1 MSTRFDY
8 SYSGFVDYSCFFE
21 SKAVIWI
28 LIGSVIFFGTV
39 ISIIPQIL
47 NLARKRS
54 NYGLN
59 PMFVCLTNLGHF
71 SVMTNIICMHTSDFA
86 GIFQISIWKC
96 LPTFLTF
103 LNAFIMWVCYHA
115 VIYLNIIFFDE
126 EPRVNRGLKTLRR
139 ERKLAIGFTSALL
152 IIFFAVTACFYL
164 MIFLLG
170 MNTEELMMV
179 GHVCGV
185 AAMCIGIAQYLP
197 QMITTIRLRD
207 HGSLSLVMLAIQFPG
222 GFANALFMLFGQH
235 EKWSSWLSTM
245 SAAFQQMIL
254 FIICLWFK
262 LRSRYSDY
270 DKQSSL
276 STYQPMK

>member
-1 MSTRFDY
+1 MTRFDY
-8 SYSGFVDYSCFFE
+8 SYSGFVDYSYFFE
-21 SKAVIWI
+21 NKELIWVA
-28 LIGSVIFFGTV
+28 IGSVIFIGTV
-39 ISIIPQIL
+39 ISVIPQIL
-47 NLARKRS
+47 NLVRKKS

-71 SVMTNIICMHTSDFA
+71 SVMTNIICMHTSDFP
-86 GIFQISIWKC
+86 GLFQISVVRC

-103 LNAFIMWVCYHA
+103 LNAFIMWVCYHS
-115 VIYLNIIFFDE
+115 VIYLNIIFFDQ
-126 EPRVNRGLKTLRR
+126 EPRVKRGMKTLRR
-139 ERKLAIGFTSALL
+139 ERKFAIGFTSSLL
-152 IIFFAVTACFYL
+152 ITFVAVTTAFYVL
-164 MIFLLG
+164 IFLKG
-170 MNTEELMMV
+170 MNTDSLHMV

-254 FIICLWFK
+254 FIICMFFK
-262 LRSRYSDY
+262 LRSRCNPD
-270 DKQSSL
+270 DRQSSL